1 MLFSMFT
8 IKDTIKKLSGLNN
21 QIKENASAEDLA
33 IFKNKFYAIAYDLSL
48 ALGEAYT
55 TLKNDDLNIKYN
67 NTLMRIQ
74 NIITTESSTQ
84 MKEIIQDMITDF
96 DDYKYSSHRKYAMN
110 SNATYYS
117 DNMNYEIEDTF
128 SLEKIIEKIKC
139 NTNRDVNVLHLDC
152 NSGETSTLFNNISD
166 KVKLYGNE
174 ANQFK
179 LSRAKEIMYK
189 AVKGVLRGSRI
200 QNNAFD
206 VLYAVPVITYEIAED
221 GAFTNKRP
229 EKMYIMDLFK
239 YVRQDGLMIVTMPY
253 TRLYKDVCSMFAKHL
268 KNIHI
273 VKAGFTEFDSFGLV
287 HIIGQKDTAKLPRED
302 EYKKLRRLFDAS
314 AINNYSSLALID
326 DYILPNTGISIDLFK
341 GSALDIEELND
352 LITKSNLMDKIW
364 EGQKVAKTGE
374 NIKNPLLPFNIG
386 QLGLVLTSGCLDGIV
401 DEGNNNYHLIKG
413 RVSKHSQYTTEEQDG
428 NISTIETTINKVEI
442 NVLLPNGSYK
452 TLA

>member
-8 IKDTIKKLSGLNN
+8 VKDTIKRLSGLNN

-48 ALGEAYT
+48 ALSEAYL
-55 TLKNDDLNIKYN
+55 TLNNDNLNIKYN

-74 NIITTESSTQ
+74 NIISTESSTQ
-84 MKEIIQDMITDF
+84 MKEIIQDMIADF
-96 DDYKYSSHRKYAMN
+96 DEYKYSSHRRYEMN
-110 SNATYYS
+110 KDASYYS
-117 DNMNYEIEDTF
+117 DNTGYELEETF
-128 SLEKIIEKIKC
+128 ALEKIIEKIKC

-152 NSGETSTLFNNISD
+152 KNGEVSKLFNNISD

-174 ANQFK
+174 ANSFK
-179 LSRAKEIMYK
+179 LKRAKEIMHK
-189 AVKGVLRGSRI
+189 AVKGILRGSRI

-206 VLYAVPVITYEIAED
+206 VLYAMPVITYEIVED
-221 GAFTNKRP
+221 DAFTNKRP
-229 EKMYIMDLFK
+229 EKIYIMDLFK
-239 YVRQDGLMIVTMPY
+239 YVRQDGLVVITMPY

-268 KNIHI
+268 KNIHV
-273 VKAGFTEFDSFGLV
+273 VKAGFTEFNSFGLV
-287 HIIGQKDTAKLPRED
+287 HIIGQKDTAKAPRED
-302 EYKKLRRLFDAS
+302 EYKKLRRLFDIS
-314 AINNYSSLALID
+314 AINNYSSLELID
-326 DYILPNTGISIDLFK
+326 DYILPNTGISIELFK
-341 GSALDIEELND
+341 GSTLDVEELND

-413 RVSKHSQYTTEEQDG
+413 RVSKHSQCTVEEQDG
-428 NISTIETTINKVEI
+428 NVSTIETTINKVEI